1 MAREKGSGRAKGG
14 GGVGERAAV
23 PLQGRQFRSQ
33 MYFYYTN
40 KGAHIYLATGGN
52 TPCSATGKKLRLN

>member
-14 GGVGERAAV
+14 GCERAAA
-23 PLQGRQFRSQ
+23 PLQVRQFRSQ

-52 TPCSATGKKLRLN
+52 TPCSATGKNLRLN